1 MGMGMGHVHAISF
14 NRARH
19 SADEHNGAVRLH
31 CLDDAHMGQGIVET
45 AISIEI
51 PRIVKKYEIAGAYD
65 WTTVELSMGANMIV
79 DEAYAVGCAVY
90 RASLIEIDS
99 MGEVNG
105 SSYAG
110 AIVSN
115 AASIAL
121 DRACADEVD
130 EIAVMA
136 VIDYAATAG
145 KAYTRGTFSSGY
157 VRDVTLRFIA
167 TRPQP

>member
-130 EIAVMA
+130 RRANDGLLTSIGLSGA
-136 VIDYAATAG
+136 AATRYGCDGRTVA
-145 KAYTRGTFSSGY
+145 
-157 VRDVTLRFIA
+157 L
-167 TRPQP
+167 